1 MSLIG
6 VIGSGAWGT
15 TIANIL
21 SENRHDVV
29 LWSRNKEFSDSLE
42 IEQENKRYL
51 SGIRL
56 SKDIRFS
63 SDLRLAVENKEII
76 FIAVPSQHVREVGER
91 FRKYVSERTII
102 VNLAKGIEIKTH
114 KRMSEILEEIFPN
127 PIITLS
133 GPNYSIEV
141 ANKLPTATVIASKN
155 KEALV
160 HVKNALSTSYFKV
173 YPHSDIIGVELCGS
187 IKNITAIA
195 AGIISGMGYGYNSL
209 ASIITLGLTE
219 MNTLGR
225 LYGASRSTVYGLAGV
240 GDLALTCMGSHSRN
254 QLVGRELANGK
265 SLEEIYKILDGKIA
279 EGIETAKAVHDIC
292 IRNSLRMPLTEE
304 IFQILYG
311 NKKIEIAVRDLLG
324 KI

>member
-21 SENRHDVV
+21 SENRHDIV

-76 FIAVPSQHVREVGER
+76 FIAVPSQHVKEVGER

-155 KEALV
+155 
-160 HVKNALSTSYFKV
+160 
-173 YPHSDIIGVELCGS
+173 
-187 IKNITAIA
+187 
-195 AGIISGMGYGYNSL
+195 
-209 ASIITLGLTE
+209 
-219 MNTLGR
+219 
-225 LYGASRSTVYGLAGV
+225 
-240 GDLALTCMGSHSRN
+240 
-254 QLVGRELANGK
+254 
-265 SLEEIYKILDGKIA
+265 
-279 EGIETAKAVHDIC
+279 
-292 IRNSLRMPLTEE
+292 
-304 IFQILYG
+304 
-311 NKKIEIAVRDLLG
+311 
-324 KI
+324 